1 MDETCQSVAW
11 ALAYYS
17 GLKNYRYYFGGSLQN
32 YTKSILGL
40 GVWGAGGVQSLGR
53 VSSRGLS
60 LRTPGFRVP
69 LRGLMGGS
77 GVSGRGFRDWGSGS
91 GQFRVRC
98 RGLLRRSWD
107 LVSRL

>member
-77 GVSGRGFRDWGSGS
+77 GVRDEGLGIGVAVQGSFGFGVEAYLEDHGT
-91 GQFRVRC
+91 
-98 RGLLRRSWD
+98 
-107 LVSRL
+107 